1 MNCVAEAVLSA
12 RVLGTHLPFLELP
25 PGIAV
30 VAVVAV
36 ASGLRRPPRHV
47 FRSVEVAGRPAA
59 LRTGPVCVLRYARP

>member
-1 MNCVAEAVLSA
+1 MNCVAEAVISA

-25 PGIAV
+25 PGLAV

-36 ASGLRRPPRHV
+36 ASGLWRPPRHV
-47 FRSVEVAGRPAA
+47 FRSGEVASRPAA